1 MPSTNTETK
10 PMTKKHSSSQLGY
23 ARKRIILLSML
34 GILLTG
40 ALVGASTTLPMYIS
54 VRNHIEQSNTTN
66 AHAQVAAIEN
76 QLSQYHI
83 IANQAA
89 SQPNTRQHFKRY
101 ESGQLSL
108 QQLREYNQSL
118 LLDATQKIKDLA
130 AFIRYTHDGKTA
142 GAVGPLARHLNRFD
156 VSETR
161 FKTVAL
167 DNDEN
172 TILIRVSA
180 PIMNEKN
187 ETIGMDVLYFFSD
200 PFITLLN
207 NIDIFKHQAELFVTN
222 LETQRTLSYNYKNR
236 RIAYDFLNEYELK
249 KANTATTEKPSL
261 SHLFLDDK
269 DYTYIFA
276 PFESHPLML
285 VLKVPSRSFYQAAY
299 QDLQWA
305 VGSILF
311 MLIFGGVLGHV
322 AISPLTRRLAEQAD
336 RLKQNTLELQ
346 IAANVFEHTHEA
358 IVISDANLNI
368 LRVNQ
373 GFYDLIGIESSIQ
386 LTGRNLLD
394 YISPDTKQLSGYS
407 TFLSAI
413 THNNSWRGEIWY
425 QTESEGRLVST
436 PTLQSI
442 TAVKNHRKEVEYFI
456 HIFSDISEQKAIE
469 HQMKRQANIDV
480 LTGLPNRGSMLLAL
494 KRAIH
499 KCSLDKFCAV
509 LFMDLDGFKPVND
522 QHGHPVGD
530 VLLQQVAQ
538 RLREVVREGDFIGR
552 YGGDEFLMIINQ
564 LPSKANSAARSQHII
579 EHLSQPYKVNDINIT
594 IGVSIGIAH
603 FPSEGLEAEVLIQA
617 ADDAMYRAKQA
628 GRNRYSY

>member
-1 MPSTNTETK
+1 MPSSNTETK

-207 NIDIFKHQAELFVTN
+207 NIDI
-222 LETQRTLSYNYKNR
+222 
-236 RIAYDFLNEYELK
+236 
-249 KANTATTEKPSL
+249 
-261 SHLFLDDK
+261 
-269 DYTYIFA
+269 
-276 PFESHPLML
+276 
-285 VLKVPSRSFYQAAY
+285 
-299 QDLQWA
+299 
-305 VGSILF
+305 
-311 MLIFGGVLGHV
+311 
-322 AISPLTRRLAEQAD
+322 
-336 RLKQNTLELQ
+336 
-346 IAANVFEHTHEA
+346 
-358 IVISDANLNI
+358 
-368 LRVNQ
+368 
-373 GFYDLIGIESSIQ
+373 
-386 LTGRNLLD
+386 
-394 YISPDTKQLSGYS
+394 
-407 TFLSAI
+407 
-413 THNNSWRGEIWY
+413 
-425 QTESEGRLVST
+425 
-436 PTLQSI
+436 
-442 TAVKNHRKEVEYFI
+442 
-456 HIFSDISEQKAIE
+456 
-469 HQMKRQANIDV
+469 
-480 LTGLPNRGSMLLAL
+480 
-494 KRAIH
+494 
-499 KCSLDKFCAV
+499 
-509 LFMDLDGFKPVND
+509 
-522 QHGHPVGD
+522 
-530 VLLQQVAQ
+530 
-538 RLREVVREGDFIGR
+538 
-552 YGGDEFLMIINQ
+552 
-564 LPSKANSAARSQHII
+564 
-579 EHLSQPYKVNDINIT
+579 
-594 IGVSIGIAH
+594 
-603 FPSEGLEAEVLIQA
+603 
-617 ADDAMYRAKQA
+617 
-628 GRNRYSY
+628 